1 MAHYVTC
8 VHCQQRFDRDVEPTI
23 QISTRRYAHAE
34 CVKQKENERSQEEKD
49 YEALENYIMKLFSKE
64 YVTAK
69 IRKQIKD
76 YRKEYNYTFSGMLKT
91 LIWWFE
97 IKGNS
102 IDKANEGIGI
112 IPYVYD
118 DACKYYYS
126 LFLAQMANEDK
137 DIEHYKP
144 VIEEI
149 EIAPPQVWT
158 APPRL
163 FKFGEDMEE

>member
-1 MAHYVTC
+1 MAHHVTC
-8 VHCQQRFDRDVEPTI
+8 VYCQQRFDRDAEPTV
-23 QISTRRYAHAE
+23 QVSPRRYAHESCA
-34 CVKQKENERSQEEKD
+34 KQKESEQSQEEKD
-49 YEALENYIMKLFSKE
+49 YEALENYIMKIFSKE

-76 YRKEYNYTFSGMLKT
+76 FRKEYNYTFSGMLKT

-102 IDKANEGIGI
+102 IDKTNGGIGI
-112 IPYVYD
+112 IPYIYE
-118 DACKYYYS
+118 DACRYYYS
-126 LFLAQMANEDK
+126 LFLAQESSNN
-137 DIEHYKP
+137 IEYYKP
-144 VIEEI
+144 VIKEI

-158 APPRL
+158 APPKL